1 MTKLHLFILFL
12 LACIN
17 LKAADNATT
26 TLADIRAALQ
36 ENSTKAVQEKVYIH
50 TDNTCYFIGDTL
62 WYKAYV
68 VRADDLRFTDMSRIL
83 YVELLTP
90 DGLVVER
97 QNLIVSDKGWGNG
110 AFILHDSLYSGY
122 YELRAYTRWMLN
134 FNVSVKRHSQNDRHS
149 FYSNQ
154 MAADFFRQWDG
165 LYSRVLPVYSK
176 PDALGDFSYKR
187 IVNRPKQ
194 RIIKQAK
201 EKLIATFYPEGG
213 HLVKGVANRVAFEL
227 TTQEGEAV
235 NHYGRITEGDNI
247 VATAK
252 TTYMGRGTFT
262 VTPHDKRLKASFT
275 WRGNTYDFNLPKA
288 EDVGVA
294 MTLEGNRAT
303 FTASGIA
310 DGAPLGVSIL
320 CRGVLR
326 YFDEAT
332 FSGGK
337 LTVNIPDTLPT
348 GVNDITLFT
357 ANGMVLADRLFFVNH
372 HDRDALNVN
381 STANDQTT
389 YDPYQPVTLDVDC
402 EGASSPTLLSVSVRD
417 TRTDE
422 ASYNDGDIM
431 SDLLLGSELKGFV
444 ANPAYYFEADDE
456 AHRNALDLL
465 MLVQGW
471 RKYNWEKLSAT
482 AALRYQPEQT
492 LTVEGAVYQM
502 LSINDVQPEEIPNWQ
517 GGVGATGTKMDDDA
531 DDLTSSD
538 AESQN
543 AEDRGVEDAS
553 SATADI
559 DNGSSDYDTN
569 NATYEMT
576 DINDA
581 NAELGVN
588 HGGLRK
594 EVTVEA
600 EIIVDKQVVGAVQKT
615 HDGGRYLFQ
624 VPPFYGFATLNMKAY
639 DVKDS
644 TKKGMLTSHE
654 KDLVNEDAYPDYYV
668 KRDLFYP
675 RFPQPYTYY
684 QNHAPEYITPLDTVS
699 DFSMENDDHLLQNV
713 NVKGR
718 RRGKRAIDYKK
729 PAFVTDAY
737 EIYNDMTDY
746 GLSFGKYDM
755 RMFPVRVCQYLFG
768 NMGRYNHFNVNGRIN
783 GYTFYRNYY
792 PDTNNPN
799 NTVSNHNLQNLYNSL
814 KLKRL
819 ADLRIFTDFEPRNED
834 APMEQSRLEADATV
848 EFIPIENDAVQTT
861 FRDRHIV
868 LPGFDL
874 PMEFYQPDYSQQQPA
889 EPTDYRRTL
898 YWNPNLLTD
907 EQGHATID
915 FYTGSKP
922 VRVKVSACG
931 ITPDGRFVRT
941 K

>member
-1 MTKLHLFILFL
+1 MTRLHLFILSL
-12 LACIN
+12 LAC
-17 LKAADNATT
+17 LQLCAADKPTR

-36 ENSTKAVQEKVYIH
+36 ANSTKAVQEKVYIH
-50 TDNTCYFIGDTL
+50 TDNTCYFVGDTL

-97 QNLIVSDKGWGNG
+97 QNLIVSDKGLGNG

-134 FNVSVKRHSQNDRHS
+134 FNVSVKRHSQYDRHS

-154 MAADFFRQWDG
+154 MAADFFRQWEG

-176 PDALGDFSYKR
+176 PDSAGDFSYKR

-201 EKLIATFYPEGG
+201 DKLTATFYPEGG
-213 HLVKGVANRVAFEL
+213 HLVQGVPNRVAFEL

-235 NHYGRITEGDNI
+235 NQQGQITDGDNV
-247 VATAK
+247 VATA
-252 TTYMGRGTFT
+252 TASHMGRGTFT
-262 VTPHDKRLKASFT
+262 VTPGDKRLKATFA
-275 WRGNTYDFNLPKA
+275 WRGKTYDFNLPKA
-288 EDVGVA
+288 EDEGVA
-294 MTLEGNRAT
+294 MTLEGGKAT
-303 FTASGIA
+303 FTAKGIA
-310 DGAPLGVSIL
+310 DGTPLGVSIL
-320 CRGVLR
+320 CRGVLH
-326 YFDEAT
+326 YFDEVT

-337 LTVNIPDTLPT
+337 LTVSIPGTLPT
-348 GVNDITLFT
+348 GVNDLTLFT
-357 ANGMVLADRLFFVNH
+357 ASGEVLADRLFFVNH
-372 HDRDALNVN
+372 HDRDALNVTSSAKDN
-381 STANDQTT
+381 TT
-389 YDPYQPVTLDVDC
+389 YDPYQPVTLDVEC
-402 EGASSPTLLSVSVRD
+402 QGAASPTLLSVAVRD

-422 ASYNDGDIM
+422 TSYNDGDIM
-431 SDLLLGSELKGFV
+431 TDLLLGSELKGFV

-456 AHRNALDLL
+456 AHRSALDLL

-471 RKYNWEKLSAT
+471 RKYKWNRLADST
-482 AALRYQPEQT
+482 ALRYEPEQT
-492 LTVEGAVYQM
+492 LTVEGAVYKM
-502 LSINDVQPEEIPNWQ
+502 LSTTDLEPEEIPNWQ
-517 GGVGATGTKMDDDA
+517 AGVGATGQKSDDEDNLDNA
-531 DDLTSSD
+531 D
-538 AESQN
+538 AEESN
-543 AEDRGVEDAS
+543 AEDRGTEYAYSVESSLDNSSAS
-553 SATADI
+553 SGI
-559 DNGSSDYDTN
+559 NGSS
-569 NATYEMT
+569 YEMG
-576 DINDA
+576 DINNA

-594 EVTVEA
+594 EVMVEA
-600 EIIVDKQVVGAVQKT
+600 EIIVGTQVVGGVQKT
-615 HDGGRYLFQ
+615 HNGGRFLFQ
-624 VPPFYGFATLNMKAY
+624 VPPYYGFATLNMKAY
-639 DVKDS
+639 NEKDS

-654 KDLVNEDAYPDYYV
+654 KDLVNEEAYADYYV

-684 QNHAPEYITPLDTVS
+684 QNHAPEYVTPLDTVS

-737 EIYNDMTDY
+737 EIYNDLTDY
-746 GLSFGKYDM
+746 GLSYGRFDM

-768 NMGRYNHFNVNGRIN
+768 NMGRYVHFNVNGRID
-783 GYTFYRNYY
+783 GYTFYRNYV
-792 PDTNNPN
+792 PDTSNPN
-799 NTVSNHNLQNLYNSL
+799 NTVSNRNLQNLFNTL

-834 APMEQSRLEADATV
+834 APMENSRLEADATV
-848 EFIPIENDAVQTT
+848 EFVPIENDAVQTT
-861 FRDRHIV
+861 FRDRHII
-868 LPGFDL
+868 LAGFDL

-907 EQGHATID
+907 EQGHTTVD

-931 ITPDGRFVRT
+931 ITPDGRFVTT